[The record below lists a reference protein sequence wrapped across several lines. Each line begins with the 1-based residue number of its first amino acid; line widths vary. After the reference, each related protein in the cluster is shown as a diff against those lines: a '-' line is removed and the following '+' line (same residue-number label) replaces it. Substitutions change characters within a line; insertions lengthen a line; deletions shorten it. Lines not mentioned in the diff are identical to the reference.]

1 MQSTAHYE
9 WIERIGG
16 TEMDPE
22 NASYPSTSDKSWS
35 EATPSGQVSEDP
47 WATEG
52 FRDTEV
58 MAGLERA
65 GGYVKDAFE
74 KTREKIAAYRE
85 AGIEQVSEDV
95 AEYTRSQPLTALLIA
110 AGVGVFAGM
119 LVLMGRK

>member
-22 NASYPSTSDKSWS
+22 NASYPSKSDKSWS

-52 FRDTEV
+52 FSDTEV
-58 MAGLERA
+58 MAGLERV
-65 GGYVKDAFE
+65 GG
-74 KTREKIAAYRE
+74 
-85 AGIEQVSEDV
+85 
-95 AEYTRSQPLTALLIA
+95 IA